1 MDFTYPNLF
10 ALAALVILVIL
21 LYIFLLR
28 WMWKGV
34 RNDLKRWKKMT
45 EEEQDNFYRWTVFR
59 VMTTVLILVFGI
71 GTIAFSYFMVL
82 LEVL

>member
-1 MDFTYPNLF
+1 
-10 ALAALVILVIL
+10 
-21 LYIFLLR
+21 
-28 WMWKGV
+28 
-34 RNDLKRWKKMT
+34 MT

-71 GTIAFSYFMVL
+71 GAIAFSYFMVL